1 MGKTAR
7 IPAAVVRG
15 LDIAGSGTASELVMP
30 PDHDLFR

>member
-15 LDIAGSGTASELVMP
+15 VDVRGSGTASELVMP
-30 PDHDLFR
+30 PAHDLFR